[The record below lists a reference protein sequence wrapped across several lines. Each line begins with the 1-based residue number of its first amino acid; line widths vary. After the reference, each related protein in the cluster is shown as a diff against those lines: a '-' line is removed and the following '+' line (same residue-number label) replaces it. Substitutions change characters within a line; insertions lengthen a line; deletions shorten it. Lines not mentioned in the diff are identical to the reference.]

1 MTSCGLGAVRMD
13 KRNKIKK
20 LKTDIKYLVKKI
32 ELWLAFIE
40 NTEKKIQEKTN
51 KIIEMENENE

>member
-1 MTSCGLGAVRMD
+1 MD
-13 KRNKIKK
+13 KVHKIKK
-20 LKTDIKYLVKKI
+20 LKTDIKYLIKKI

-51 KIIEMENENE
+51 KIIELENENAD

>member
-1 MTSCGLGAVRMD
+1 VKLD
-13 KRNKIKK
+13 KVHKIKK
-20 LKTDIKYLVKKI
+20 LKTDIKYLIKKI

-51 KIIEMENENE
+51 KIIELENENAD

>member
-1 MTSCGLGAVRMD
+1 M
-13 KRNKIKK
+13 KKNHKIKK